1 MLAIMPKILTTQNKE
16 KLLKAA
22 IVKGQFIYKGMSI
35 IITDNYLIE
44 TLKLKRDWKDVFQVL
59 KYHKCQAR
67 PLYPAK
73 LPTMT

>member
-1 MLAIMPKILTTQNKE
+1 MQKKLATQNKE

-22 IVKGQFIYKGMSI
+22 RVKGQFIYKGMSI

-44 TLKLKRDWKDVFQVL
+44 ILKPQRDWKDVFQVL
-59 KYHKCQAR
+59 KYHKCQPS
-67 PLYPAK
+67 PLYLAK

>member
-1 MLAIMPKILTTQNKE
+1 MLAIIPKKLTTQNKE

-22 IVKGQFIYKGMSI
+22 RVKGQFIYKGMSI

-44 TLKLKRDWKDVFQVL
+44 TLKPKRDQKDVFQVL
-59 KYHKCQAR
+59 KDHKCQLR

-73 LPTMT
+73 LPTII